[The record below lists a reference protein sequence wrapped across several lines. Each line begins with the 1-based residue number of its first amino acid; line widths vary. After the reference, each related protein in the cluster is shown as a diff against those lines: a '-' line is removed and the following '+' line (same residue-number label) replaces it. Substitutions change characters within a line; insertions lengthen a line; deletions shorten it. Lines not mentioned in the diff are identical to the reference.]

1 MDKLFQTGDF
11 LAKKS
16 EKKRDNNSKESDNI
30 VEKKADSKFIHRR
43 YFFIIA
49 VIIIVICIIGIF
61 WFFQGSDVAQAQLVI
76 ESGEVYVKHKDG
88 SWIEGDNGM
97 LLYQSDSV
105 MTKNNS
111 FATIVLFESSVI
123 RLDSNT
129 EIMIK
134 EIIEI
139 EGESNVLI
147 QQDSGR
153 TWNTVLKISGIDNYE
168 VQTPTTVATVRG
180 TSFDVHVFNDGTTG
194 TGVSRGVVMVSSY
207 LNGQII
213 DSIDL
218 FENEF
223 VTVDPE
229 MIHEALDKGPF
240 EKDDWVHNNEK
251 KDEDIQSIGLSSFID
266 SSLNVKNELYKR
278 IEPYIPELKS
288 RYGMTDE
295 ELDALIDGYLLDYYD
310 LPPETPD
317 WIRDI
322 IEIS

>member
-1 MDKLFQTGDF
+1 LV
-11 LAKKS
+11 KKS
-16 EKKRDNNSKESDNI
+16 EKTRENTSKESNKI
-30 VEKKADSKFIHRR
+30 VDKKADLKFKNRK
-43 YFFIIA
+43 YFLIIA
-49 VIIIVICIIGIF
+49 VIIIVCIIGIF
-61 WFFQGSDVAQAQLVI
+61 WFLQGSEVARAQLII

-88 SWIEGDNGM
+88 SWIEGNNGM

-111 FATIVLFESSVI
+111 LATVVLFESSVI

-134 EIIEI
+134 EIIEL
-139 EGESNVLI
+139 EGERNVLI

-180 TSFDVHVFNDGTTG
+180 TSFDVHVYINGTTE
-194 TGVSRGVVMVSSY
+194 TGVSRGIVTISSHQD
-207 LNGQII
+207 GEII
-213 DSIDL
+213 DTI
-218 FENEF
+218 EIHINES
-223 VTVDPE
+223 VTVDPAFISE
-229 MIHEALDKGPF
+229 SLKKIFFK
-240 EKDDWVHNNEK
+240 KDDWV
-251 KDEDIQSIGLSSFID
+251 
-266 SSLNVKNELYKR
+266 VKNEQKDLDIQTIGISDFINSTINVKKELYER

-295 ELDALIDGYLLDYYD
+295 ELDALIDGYLLGYYD

-322 IEIS
+322 IVIS